1 MASLWVDAP
10 TPHVPPPLRLIN
22 SVEQTSTRPSH
33 GKVMASLSYEPLGVC
48 SLVRRQT
55 PVGHVRAHVTR
66 ESHQPVRQQRGYDKW
81 WSTAATPDSTRMT
94 QVSLYIALNNFVPL
108 HCATWLLV
116 SQTGQIHLPHNRWG
130 RQIAQSGLGHGG
142 KYRNIRLIHGSCQAG
157 PGRDRSL
164 FLDSLLAD
172 QSMEQSHSRRGG
184 RAAHARSHT
193 PQQSPASHTRG
204 GRQGPGAAQV
214 DWCSHTHH
222 AAGGGRRGATSFFGF
237 LPSGPTRSL
246 DATDPDHRL
255 G

>member
-1 MASLWVDAP
+1 
-10 TPHVPPPLRLIN
+10 
-22 SVEQTSTRPSH
+22 
-33 GKVMASLSYEPLGVC
+33 
-48 SLVRRQT
+48 
-55 PVGHVRAHVTR
+55 
-66 ESHQPVRQQRGYDKW
+66 
-81 WSTAATPDSTRMT
+81 MT

-116 SQTGQIHLPHNRWG
+116 PQTGQIHLPHNRWG

-222 AAGGGRRGATSFFGF
+222 AAGGGRREATSLFWVSSKWSHSFPGCHRSRSP
-237 LPSGPTRSL
+237 LGLAPSTI
-246 DATDPDHRL
+246 DTTDVHTATTTHL
-255 G
+255 NFVQV

>member
-1 MASLWVDAP
+1 
-10 TPHVPPPLRLIN
+10 
-22 SVEQTSTRPSH
+22 
-33 GKVMASLSYEPLGVC
+33 
-48 SLVRRQT
+48 
-55 PVGHVRAHVTR
+55 
-66 ESHQPVRQQRGYDKW
+66 
-81 WSTAATPDSTRMT
+81 MT
-94 QVSLYIALNNFVPL
+94 QISLYTALNNFVPL

-116 SQTGQIHLPHNRWG
+116 PQTDQIHLPHNRWG

-142 KYRNIRLIHGSCQAG
+142 KYRNIRLIHGSCQVG

-222 AAGGGRRGATSFFGF
+222 AAGGGRREASGGAPPTCTRRR
-237 LPSGPTRSL
+237 LPT
-246 DATDPDHRL
+246 
-255 G
+255 

>member
-1 MASLWVDAP
+1 MDSRRP
-10 TPHVPPPLRLIN
+10 RL
-22 SVEQTSTRPSH
+22 
-33 GKVMASLSYEPLGVC
+33 G
-48 SLVRRQT
+48 
-55 PVGHVRAHVTR
+55 
-66 ESHQPVRQQRGYDKW
+66 
-81 WSTAATPDSTRMT
+81 AA
-94 QVSLYIALNNFVPL
+94 
-108 HCATWLLV
+108 
-116 SQTGQIHLPHNRWG
+116 QIHLSQDRRG
-130 RQIAQSGLGHGG
+130 RQIAQRGVGLGG

-222 AAGGGRRGATSFFGF
+222 AAGAPQVGADGKPAEAPHRRAHGDDYPLELRSSLTNRLMTIGTCYWVDLYKGADAGNRGCPGPARFGYCKRVGGQ
-237 LPSGPTRSL
+237 SL
-246 DATDPDHRL
+246 
-255 G
+255 

>member
-1 MASLWVDAP
+1 MVRHGVSLEL
-10 TPHVPPPLRLIN
+10 TPRHHHAHPPLQLIN
-22 SVEQTSTRPSH
+22 SIEQTRTRPSH
-33 GKVMASLSYEPLGVC
+33 GKVLASLSYESLGVC
-48 SLVRRQT
+48 FLVRRQT

-66 ESHQPVRQQRGYDKW
+66 ESHQPASHQCGHVKW
-81 WSTAATPDSTRMT
+81 WRTAAIPDSNRMT
-94 QVSLYIALNNFVPL
+94 QVSLYTALNNFVPL

-116 SQTGQIHLPHNRWG
+116 PQTDQIHLPHNRWG
-130 RQIAQSGLGHGG
+130 RQIAQRGVGHGG

-222 AAGGGRRGATSFFGF
+222 AAGGGRREASGGAPPTCTRRR
-237 LPSGPTRSL
+237 LPT
-246 DATDPDHRL
+246 
-255 G
+255 

>member
-1 MASLWVDAP
+1 MPCHKRVAP
-10 TPHVPPPLRLIN
+10 ARKSP
-22 SVEQTSTRPSH
+22 
-33 GKVMASLSYEPLGVC
+33 
-48 SLVRRQT
+48 
-55 PVGHVRAHVTR
+55 
-66 ESHQPVRQQRGYDKW
+66 GYVKW
-81 WSTAATPDSTRMT
+81 WRTAAIPDSIRMT
-94 QVSLYIALNNFVPL
+94 QISLYTALNNFVPL

-116 SQTGQIHLPHNRWG
+116 PQTDQIHLPHNRWG
-130 RQIAQSGLGHGG
+130 RQIAQRGVGHGG

-222 AAGGGRRGATSFFGF
+222 AAGGGRREASGGAPPTCTRRR
-237 LPSGPTRSL
+237 LPT
-246 DATDPDHRL
+246 
-255 G
+255 